1 MSTCSITKPP
11 LAKTSPPVEPCH
23 STARQAALLARSA
36 GVKRLVIGHY
46 SSRYSDEQCLLDE
59 ARQVFPD
66 TLLANEGMTLQ
77 V

>member
-1 MSTCSITKPP
+1 M
-11 LAKTSPPVEPCH
+11 
-23 STARQAALLARSA
+23 
-36 GVKRLVIGHY
+36 KRLLIGHY